1 MKKRIIFLIA
11 FIVLMLSLAGCN
23 KNNDKVTNNNQNENQ
38 IQNVET
44 EKEKPLN
51 EAYDLTAS
59 INNMQNTIGDSARL
73 LTEEEVAQKYNL
85 EGLEETEKNVLIN
98 VSETSY
104 EEIAIIKLTSTE
116 QVFPVQKM
124 MNDRLQS
131 LKEEYKEN
139 TEISAMLENNEN
151 VKIKI
156 LDNVGIFIVSSNA
169 ESLLHTFDNGI

>member
-38 IQNVET
+38 IQNVEP

-51 EAYDLTAS
+51 ETYDLTAS

-104 EEIAIIKLTSTE
+104 EEIAIIKLTNVE

-139 TEISAMLENNEN
+139 AEVSAMLENNEN

-169 ESLLHTFDNGI
+169 ESLLQTFDNGI

>member
-38 IQNVET
+38 IQNVEP

-51 EAYDLTAS
+51 ETYDLTAS

-169 ESLLHTFDNGI
+169 ESLLQTFDNGI